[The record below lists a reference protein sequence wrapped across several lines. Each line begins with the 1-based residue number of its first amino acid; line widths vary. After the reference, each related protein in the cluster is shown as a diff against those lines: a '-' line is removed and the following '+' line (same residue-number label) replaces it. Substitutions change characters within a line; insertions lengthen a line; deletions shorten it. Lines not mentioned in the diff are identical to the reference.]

1 MCQQLVHHFHC
12 IITTQ
17 SPPTFQECFKVIKA
31 EINSSF
37 ITFLMNQQHSETHIE
52 IDTLHPM
59 SISISK
65 YNDVKINYTQS
76 DISSRIVTLS
86 CASTLKGNNIINSG
100 LSSQT

>member
-17 SPPTFQECFKVIKA
+17 SPPTFQECFKVIKG

-37 ITFLMNQQHSETHIE
+37 IFLVNRQHSETHIE

-59 SISISK
+59 SISVSK
-65 YNDVKINYTQS
+65 YNYVKIMYKVIFQ
-76 DISSRIVTLS
+76 
-86 CASTLKGNNIINSG
+86 AH
-100 LSSQT
+100 QH